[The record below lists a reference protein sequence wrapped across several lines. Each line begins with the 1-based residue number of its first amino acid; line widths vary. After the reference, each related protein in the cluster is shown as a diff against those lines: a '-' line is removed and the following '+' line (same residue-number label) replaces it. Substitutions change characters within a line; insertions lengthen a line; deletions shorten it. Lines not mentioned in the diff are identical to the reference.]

1 MRALRLLLPEPYIE
15 MLDDLIEKK
24 FYPNRNEA
32 IRVAVRELLSEHEA
46 IAKWMQK
53 RKT

>member
-1 MRALRLLLPEPYIE
+1 MKALRLLLPEPYIR
-15 MLDDLIEKK
+15 MLDDLIEQK

-32 IRVAVRELLSEHEA
+32 IRAAVRDLLNEHEA
-46 IAKWMQK
+46 IAKWMQH